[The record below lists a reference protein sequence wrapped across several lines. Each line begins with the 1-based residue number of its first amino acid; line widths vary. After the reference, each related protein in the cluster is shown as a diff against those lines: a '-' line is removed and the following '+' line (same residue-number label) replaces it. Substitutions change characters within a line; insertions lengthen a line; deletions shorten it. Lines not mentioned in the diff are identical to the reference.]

1 MAVAAFGGKAES
13 AAGKFKVDVFAGGIL
28 GFDEN
33 FNAAF
38 FPGFSAVF
46 FHFGRVAFAGFAYLE
61 SDVEKLP
68 VFEDVGDDM
77 GKGFCRVTFPKAVRH
92 QFHAVKFNNISR
104 VLCEGVCETLAMGS
118 FKVKS
123 LIQIFLN
130 CVCRRHSVCRQE
142 TFMILHWETLLSATR
157 YGHPAIL
164 DPNRSN
170 FHRDYDRIVFSTAFR
185 RLGRK
190 TQVHPFSVNDH
201 VHSRLTHS
209 IEVSSV
215 SRSLAIAVFNQLQKE
230 FPKNFN
236 ASLLG
241 TIAQS
246 AALSHDIGN
255 PPFGHAGEAAI
266 RDWFKRNRDSDPLK
280 EFSDREMLDF
290 ENFDGNAQGVRILS
304 KLEYHFLDGGMRL
317 TYPTISSMMKYPRLA
332 SYGAPTSLFQTEA
345 DDYREMANVLGIP
358 EIGNGVW
365 MRHPLSYLVEA
376 ADDIC
381 YCILD
386 VEDAIELGILQFAD
400 VRNMFEYLCGPD
412 VDIDK
417 EYNENGQNFRDF
429 LSSVRGLAIQ
439 NLIDAVA
446 LVFVQH
452 YPEIMDGKLQ
462 GTLLELADSDAVNGI
477 RIAKRLGRERIYPD
491 RRKTELEV
499 GSYTTLCT
507 VLDAFVGGVYEFR
520 KYGRSSY
527 RGARIV
533 RLIGQSKIGQSV
545 TRLEAYHQVLDFVSG
560 MTDNYASYL
569 AQQISGLVQ

>member
-1 MAVAAFGGKAES
+1 
-13 AAGKFKVDVFAGGIL
+13 
-28 GFDEN
+28 
-33 FNAAF
+33 
-38 FPGFSAVF
+38 
-46 FHFGRVAFAGFAYLE
+46 
-61 SDVEKLP
+61 
-68 VFEDVGDDM
+68 
-77 GKGFCRVTFPKAVRH
+77 
-92 QFHAVKFNNISR
+92 
-104 VLCEGVCETLAMGS
+104 
-118 FKVKS
+118 
-123 LIQIFLN
+123 
-130 CVCRRHSVCRQE
+130 
-142 TFMILHWETLLSATR
+142 MILKWETLLSATR
-157 YGHPAIL
+157 YGHPASR

-170 FHRDYDRIVFSTAFR
+170 FHRDFDRIVFSTAFR

-209 IEVSSV
+209 LEVSSV
-215 SRSLAIAVFNQLQKE
+215 ARSLAIAVFNEMPKE

-246 AALSHDIGN
+246 AALAHDIGN

-266 RDWFKRNRDSDPLK
+266 RDWFRKNRESAPLK
-280 EFSDREMLDF
+280 DFSDREMKDF
-290 ENFDGNAQGVRILS
+290 ENFEGNAQGVRILS

-317 TYPTISSMMKYPRLA
+317 TFPTVSSMMKYPRLA
-332 SYGAPTSLFQTEA
+332 CYGIPTSLFQTEA
-345 DDYREMANVLGIP
+345 EDYREMANVLGIP
-358 EIGNGVW
+358 EISNGIW

-400 VRNMFEYLCGPD
+400 VRNMFEYLCGPE

-439 NLIDAVA
+439 NLIDAVVRA
-446 LVFVQH
+446 FIIH
-452 YPEIMDGKLQ
+452 YEDIMNGKLK
-462 GTLLELADSDAVNGI
+462 GSLLDWADADAVDGS
-477 RIAKRLGRERIYPD
+477 RVAKRLGRERIYPD

-499 GSYTTLCT
+499 GSYTTLST
-507 VLDAFVGGVYEFR
+507 VLDAFVSGVYEFR
-520 KYGRSSY
+520 KYGESSY
-527 RGARIV
+527 RASRIV
-533 RLIGQSKIGQSV
+533 RLIGQAKIGQSV
-545 TRLEAYHQVLDFVSG
+545 TQLEAYHQVLDFVSG

-569 AQQISGLVQ
+569 ARQISGLAQ